1 MNAIMLFNI
10 NQMANRKPPVIV
22 PKANFRKYS
31 LEYPDLTPK
40 MADRYNLM
48 VDKEYTT
55 QQLRKLLCKPKQEVP
70 NTIRMLLKN
79 GYVSYT
85 SNGKLGGIYTVV
97 AR

>member
-10 NQMANRKPPVIV
+10 NQIANKKPVVIT
-22 PKANFRKYS
+22 PKAKFRKYS
-31 LEYPDLTPK
+31 LQYPDLTPK

-48 VDKEYTT
+48 TDKEYTT

-79 GYVSYT
+79 GYVRYA
-85 SNGKLGGIYTVV
+85 SNGHLGGIYTVV